1 MYISF
6 ECKHCNNSFVVDMTN
21 PIYNLQCPN
30 CNQKISKQNYISE
43 LIENIYALSN
53 HLSNVELLSITTNDK
68 YNRLLPILNSINDMI
83 LNSTNDQEELIYS
96 SVDYLYLILDYAVK
110 HQDNQRLSD
119 FKNLLSAFWMKK
131 L

>member
-1 MYISF
+1 
-6 ECKHCNNSFVVDMTN
+6 MTN
-21 PIYNLQCPN
+21 PIYNLQCSN

-110 HQDNQRLSD
+110 HQDNQRLSEL
-119 FKNLLSAFWMKK
+119 KNLLSAFWMNK